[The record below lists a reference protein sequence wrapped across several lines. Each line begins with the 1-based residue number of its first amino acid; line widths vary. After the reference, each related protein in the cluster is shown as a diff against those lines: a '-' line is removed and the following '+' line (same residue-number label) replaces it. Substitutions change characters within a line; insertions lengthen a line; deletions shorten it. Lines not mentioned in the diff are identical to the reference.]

1 MCSSACGA
9 SLGCNEMLAVTKVVT
24 LHVFQSIADT
34 LVAYYLFTHGTI
46 TSHNRLLNGL
56 AAAPVPV
63 EVKMV

>member
-1 MCSSACGA
+1 
-9 SLGCNEMLAVTKVVT
+9 MLAVTKVVT

-34 LVAYYLFTHGTI
+34 LLAYYLFTHGTI